1 LPDESRA
8 PFRSMMALPLPAA
21 VSEHHP
27 FEKNG
32 SWLASGTAAQ
42 RDKGGAAAR
51 YGPRLR
57 GRLA

>member
-1 LPDESRA
+1 
-8 PFRSMMALPLPAA
+8 MMALPLPVA

-42 RDKGGAAAR
+42 RDQDGAAAR
-51 YGPRLR
+51 YGPALPWH
-57 GRLA
+57 LA